1 MKADR
6 LIAVGVD
13 ENPELAGLARQVAG
27 RIDAIELARLT
38 YLPDLVPFASIHWQ
52 HLAGRRSNGSAADE
66 NSAAATHSPS
76 PAVQ

>member
-27 RIDAIELARLT
+27 RIDAIELARLA
-38 YLPDLVPFASIHWQ
+38 YLRIWFLPRAS
-52 HLAGRRSNGSAADE
+52 LTVSRRSSE
-66 NSAAATHSPS
+66 
-76 PAVQ
+76 QW